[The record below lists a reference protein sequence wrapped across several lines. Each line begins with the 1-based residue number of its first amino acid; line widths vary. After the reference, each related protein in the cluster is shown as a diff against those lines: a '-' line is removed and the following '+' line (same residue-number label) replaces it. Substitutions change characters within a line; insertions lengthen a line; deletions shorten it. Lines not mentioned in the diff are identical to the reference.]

1 MALQRLADPNTA
13 VQWLRAGGVGTLRTD
28 SRQVRAGDGF
38 LAWPGVR
45 DDGRR
50 HVAAALAAGAARC
63 LIDDDQHADTFGFD
77 ATRVAAV
84 PQLKAAAGWVADAWY
99 GHPSHALEVVAVTGT
114 NGKTSVAWWTAQ
126 ALTALGRRCGVIGT
140 LGAGEAPKAGS
151 GGDPPG
157 AGQDAHTLRSTGLTT
172 PDAVLLQA
180 TLHDFVARGFAACAM
195 EASSIGIVDHR
206 LAGTR
211 IAVAQF
217 TNLTRDHLDYH
228 GDMAAYWAAKRL
240 LFNWPGLRA
249 AVVNI
254 DDEQGATLADE
265 LDAVFA
271 QGGAP
276 AVWTYAIHRPARL
289 QAANLRH
296 LPDGMAFDL
305 VEKGTTLP
313 VRCALLGAYNVSNL
327 LAVIGALRAL
337 GIALA
342 DGVRVVPQ
350 LSPVPGRMQRV
361 SMPDAAA
368 PLVVVDYA
376 HTPDA
381 LEQALLALKPL
392 AQARGGKLWCL
403 FGCGGNRDATK
414 RPLMGAIAHR
424 LADHLVLTS
433 DNPRDENPALILS
446 QILAGIQGDDTVDV
460 IEDRSVAIH
469 DALARADA
477 ADVVLLAGKGHE
489 ETQEVA
495 GVKRPFSDVGVAAQ
509 ALAQRAQ
516 RGGTP
521 A

>member
-1 MALQRLADPNTA
+1 MALQRLDDFNAA
-13 VQWLRAGGVGTLRTD
+13 LQWLRASGASALRTD
-28 SRQVRAGDGF
+28 SRAVRSGDAF
-38 LAWPGVR
+38 LAWAGAHH
-45 DDGRR
+45 DGRA
-50 HVAAALAAGAARC
+50 HVADALAAGAARC
-63 LIDDDQHADTFGFD
+63 LIDDAGAESFAFDDT
-77 ATRVAAV
+77 RIAAV
-84 PQLKAAAGWVADAWY
+84 PQLKAVAGLVADAWY
-99 GHPSHALEVVAVTGT
+99 GEPSRSLDVVAVTGT

-126 ALTALGRRCGVIGT
+126 ALSALGQRCGVIGT
-140 LGAGEAPKAGS
+140 LGVGEPPRVGVGAESPRR
-151 GGDPPG
+151 GDS
-157 AGQDAHTLRSTGLTT
+157 AHALQSTGLTT

-180 TLHDFVARGFAACAM
+180 TLREFVDRRMLACTM

-240 LFNWPGLRA
+240 LFGWPGLRA

-265 LDAVFA
+265 LEAEFA
-271 QGGAP
+271 QRGVP
-276 AVWTYAIHRPARL
+276 ALWTYSTRAPARL

-296 LPDGMAFDL
+296 LADGMAFDL
-305 VEKGTTLP
+305 IERDTTVS
-313 VRCALLGAYNVSNL
+313 VRCALVGAYNASNL

-337 GIALA
+337 GVALA
-342 DGVRVVPQ
+342 DAARVVPL

-361 SMPDAAA
+361 TTAGATLPV
-368 PLVVVDYA
+368 VVVDYA

-392 AQARGGKLWCL
+392 AHARGGKLWCL

-424 LADHLVLTS
+424 IADHVVLTS
-433 DNPRDENPALILS
+433 DNPRDESPALILS

-460 IEDRSVAIH
+460 IEDRRIAIH

-495 GVKRPFSDVGVAAQ
+495 GVRRPFSDAGVAAQ
-509 ALAQRAQ
+509 ALALRAK
-516 RGGTP
+516 GGG
-521 A
+521 ALA

>member
-1 MALQRLADPNTA
+1 MALQRIDDWHAA
-13 VQWLRAGGVGTLRTD
+13 VQWMRAGAARALRTD
-28 SRQVRAGDGF
+28 SRQVQSGDAF
-38 LAWPGVR
+38 LAWAGAR
-45 DDGRR
+45 DDGRV
-50 HVAAALAAGAARC
+50 HVGAALAAGAARC
-63 LIDDDQHADTFGFD
+63 LVESDGADAFDLDDA
-77 ATRVAAV
+77 RIAAV
-84 PQLKAAAGWVADAWY
+84 PRLKSVAGHVADAWY
-99 GHPSHALEVVAVTGT
+99 GEPSRSLEVVAVTGT

-126 ALTALGRRCGVIGT
+126 ALSALGQRCGVIGT
-140 LGAGEAPKAGS
+140 LGVGEPPKAVS
-151 GGDPPG
+151 GVGEHSTPLH
-157 AGQDAHTLRSTGLTT
+157 ATGLTT

-180 TLHDFVARGFAACAM
+180 TLRGFVEQGMVACAM

-217 TNLTRDHLDYH
+217 TNITRDHLDYH

-240 LFNWPGLRA
+240 LFGWPGLRA

-265 LDAVFA
+265 LEAAFEH
-271 QGGAP
+271 GGAP
-276 AVWTYAIHRPARL
+276 ALWTYSARAPARL
-289 QAANLRH
+289 QARNLSH
-296 LPDGMAFDL
+296 LADGIAFDL
-305 VEKGTTLP
+305 VEKDTTIPL
-313 VRCALLGAYNVSNL
+313 RCALVGAYNVSNL

-337 GIALA
+337 GVPLA
-342 DGVRVVPQ
+342 DAARVVPL

-361 SMPDAAA
+361 TAPDASA
-368 PLVVVDYA
+368 PVVVVDYA

-381 LEQALLALKPL
+381 LEQALLALRPL
-392 AQARGGKLWCL
+392 AQARGGKLWCV

-424 LADHLVLTS
+424 IADHVVLTS
-433 DNPRDENPALILS
+433 DNPRNENPALILS

-460 IEDRSVAIH
+460 IEDRRIAIH
-469 DALARADA
+469 DALARAEPD
-477 ADVVLLAGKGHE
+477 DVVLLAGKGHE

-509 ALAQRAQ
+509 ALALRAK
-516 RGGTP
+516 GGGLV

>member
-1 MALQRLADPNTA
+1 MALQRLDDFNAA
-13 VQWLRAGGVGTLRTD
+13 VQWLRSGGAGALRTD
-28 SRQVRAGDGF
+28 SRQVRDGDAF
-38 LAWPGVR
+38 LAWAGAR
-45 DDGRR
+45 HDGRA
-50 HVAAALAAGAARC
+50 HVADALAAGASRC
-63 LIDDDQHADTFGFD
+63 LIEGVGADAFAFDDK
-77 ATRVAAV
+77 RIAAM
-84 PQLKAAAGWVADAWY
+84 PQLKVVAGHVADAWY
-99 GHPSHALEVVAVTGT
+99 GEPSRSLEVVAVTGT

-126 ALTALGRRCGVIGT
+126 ALSALGQRCGVIGT
-140 LGAGEAPKAGS
+140 LGVGEPPKPGGAS
-151 GGDPPG
+151 G
-157 AGQDAHTLRSTGLTT
+157 QLRSTGLTT

-180 TLHDFVARGFAACAM
+180 TLRDFVDQGMLACTM

-240 LFNWPGLRA
+240 LFGWPGLRA

-265 LDAVFA
+265 LDAAFA
-271 QGGAP
+271 QRGAP
-276 AVWTYAIHRPARL
+276 ALWTYSVHAPARL
-289 QAANLRH
+289 QAHNLRH
-296 LPDGMAFDL
+296 LADGMAFDL
-305 VEKGTTLP
+305 IERDTTIP
-313 VRCALLGAYNVSNL
+313 VRCALVGAYNVSNL

-337 GIALA
+337 GVRLA
-342 DGVRVVPQ
+342 DAARVVPL

-361 SMPDAAA
+361 TAPDASA
-368 PLVVVDYA
+368 PAVVVDYA

-392 AQARGGKLWCL
+392 AHARGGKLWCL

-424 LADHLVLTS
+424 IADHVVLTS
-433 DNPRDENPALILS
+433 DNPRDESPALILS
-446 QILAGIQGDDTVDV
+446 QIMAGIQGDDTVDV
-460 IEDRSVAIH
+460 IEDRRVAIH

-509 ALAQRAQ
+509 ALALRAK
-516 RGGTP
+516 GAT
-521 A
+521 

>member
-1 MALQRLADPNTA
+1 MALQRLADANAA
-13 VQWLRAGGVGTLRTD
+13 VQWLRAGGVGALRTD
-28 SRQVRAGDGF
+28 SRQVRAGDAF

-63 LIDDDQHADTFGFD
+63 LIDAGDDADTFGFD

-126 ALTALGRRCGVIGT
+126 ALTALGQRCGVIGT
-140 LGAGEAPKAGS
+140 LGAGEPPKP
-151 GGDPPG
+151 GD
-157 AGQDAHTLRSTGLTT
+157 DTHTLASTGLTT

-228 GDMAAYWAAKRL
+228 GDMTAYWAAKRL

-249 AVVNI
+249 AVVNV

-265 LDAVFA
+265 LEAVFA
-271 QGGAP
+271 QHGTP
-276 AVWTYAIHRPARL
+276 AVWTYAIEGPARL
-289 QAANLRH
+289 RAANLRH
-296 LPDGMAFDL
+296 LPEGMAFDL
-305 VEKGTTLP
+305 VEKGASLP

-342 DGVRVVPQ
+342 DAARVVPQ

-361 SMPDAAA
+361 SVPDAAA

-392 AQARGGKLWCL
+392 AQARGGRLWCL

-460 IEDRSVAIH
+460 IEDRRVAIH

-495 GVKRPFSDVGVAAQ
+495 GVKRPFSDTGVAAQ

-516 RGGTP
+516 RG
-521 A
+521 AVA